1 MALYELANESS
12 ELKVVEK
19 NIGELLNIYSTSEDL
34 KNFIK
39 NPTQSFQIQFKVIK
53 ELSNLMKFP
62 KNLSNFLSL
71 LVFKRRIFFLEKI
84 IHSFIKL
91 ISKERGELT
100 ASLISSKDLTNQELS
115 DISSEL
121 SNSIGSTISFDYKV
135 DKNLIGGLKIQLGSL
150 MIDSSIKNKLRKYKQ
165 IMLEN

>member
-1 MALYELANESS
+1 
-12 ELKVVEK
+12 
-19 NIGELLNIYSTSEDL
+19 
-34 KNFIK
+34 
-39 NPTQSFQIQFKVIK
+39 
-53 ELSNLMKFP
+53 MKFP